1 MTNEDETR
9 TRAMQDGPL
18 LVLTTWPDAE
28 GAQELARTLLRRRLA
43 ACINILPQM
52 TSIYM
57 WDGREASGEEHQLL
71 IKTTAARFDAVQ
83 DAITAAHP
91 YEVAELIA
99 VPIVR
104 GLPAYL
110 QWIDESTS

>member
-1 MTNEDETR
+1 MTNDDETR
-9 TRAMQDGPL
+9 ARTPQGEPL

-52 TSIYM
+52 TSIYT
-57 WDGREASGEEHQLL
+57 WDGREACGEEHQVF
-71 IKTTAARFDAVQ
+71 IKTTAARFDAVR
-83 DAITAAHP
+83 DAVTAAHP

-99 VPIVR
+99 VPIVH